1 MRIKVFFS
9 LSINNTLAF
18 CDTRKEHLKVLNWT
32 FMWFEAISGLKINL
46 HNSELIHIGE
56 VPNFEEL
63 VRVLGC
69 KVGGFYPLLLF
80 GLPFKSHF
88 QFPLCL
94 GGSERKISEV
104 TRFMENTIFIKR
116 REIDFGKK
124 HSF

>member
-46 HNSELIHIGE
+46 HKSELIPIGE

-69 KVGGFYPLLLF
+69 KVGSIPSCYLG
-80 GLPFKSHF
+80 
-88 QFPLCL
+88 FPLRATFNSPCVWEVVK
-94 GGSERKISEV
+94 ERFQK
-104 TRFMENTIFIKR
+104 
-116 REIDFGKK
+116 
-124 HSF
+124 